1 MPFKTFISVAAS
13 LLALLPIV
21 SISAAA
27 DGLRA
32 SAPQVYDNLAIYTVH
47 GAGSVSGSVV
57 PLTLEEA
64 IAEGQVKVSETGA
77 VNDLNIENVGS
88 HEVFVQAGDMVKGG
102 RQDRVLSVDLLLP
115 PQSGKVSIAAFCVE
129 PGRWTA
135 RGIEDATK
143 FSSSTHA
150 MPSHD
155 AMLKMQS
162 YAAAFA
168 AAPLMGAPDPSQ
180 TQQEI
185 WSSVRAMQDR
195 LSRSVDPSVTKSASP
210 SSLQLSLENEKLK
223 QAEAAYVGALQSVG
237 EANADIVGYV
247 YAINGKI
254 KSADVY
260 MSNALFRKM
269 WPKLL
274 AANVTEAIGE
284 KNAAAG
290 SLPSLKDVEAF
301 LASGYAVPKFER
313 KMNASAQLVIGAND
327 LVLYT
332 ESRHADGSSVHRK
345 YVAK

>member
-1 MPFKTFISVAAS
+1 MRCSPFVPISVS
-13 LLALLPIV
+13 LLALLPFV
-21 SISAAA
+21 SFSAAA
-27 DGLRA
+27 DGLRV
-32 SAPQVYDNLAIYTVH
+32 SGPQAYANLAIYTVH
-47 GAGSVSGSVV
+47 GDASGSVV

-64 IAEGQVKVSETGA
+64 IATGQVKVSETGA
-77 VNDLNIENVGS
+77 VNDLKIENIGN
-88 HEVFVQAGDMVKGG
+88 HEVFVQAGDIVKGG

-115 PQSGKVSIAAFCVE
+115 PQSGQVSVAAFCVE

-135 RGIEDATK
+135 RGIEDASK
-143 FSSSTHA
+143 FSSSAYA
-150 MPSHD
+150 MPSHE

-162 YAAAFA
+162 FASAYAAAPA
-168 AAPLMGAPDPSQ
+168 ARAPNPAQ

-185 WSSVRAMQDR
+185 WSSVRTTQDK

-223 QAEAAYVGALQSVG
+223 QAQAAYVGALQSVG
-237 EANADIVGYV
+237 EASDDIIGYV

-284 KNAAAG
+284 KNTAAG
-290 SLPSLKDVEAF
+290 LPPSLKDVEAF
-301 LASGYAVPKFER
+301 LASAQAAPKSER
-313 KMNASAQLVIGAND
+313 KMNASVQLVIAASD
-327 LVLYT
+327 LALYT
-332 ESRHADGSSVHRK
+332 ESRRADGSGVHQK